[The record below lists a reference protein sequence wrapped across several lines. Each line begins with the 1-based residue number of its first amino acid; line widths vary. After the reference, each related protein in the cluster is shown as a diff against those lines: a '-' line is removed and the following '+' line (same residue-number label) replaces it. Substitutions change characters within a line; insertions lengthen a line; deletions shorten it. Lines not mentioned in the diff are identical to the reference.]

1 MGSAVGAVAAE
12 VPGGS
17 GALTEGSGDSSF
29 AVSCGLALEVAN
41 TLLLSYVL
49 TELLLSKRRLWEV
62 RGVLAALPA
71 MNILL
76 SPRVHA
82 VLGRLAAALGVAGGP
97 SPLGSAPSTG
107 SIESDAAARNGTG
120 GSGDSRSSSS
130 SAGALDAGSNAAIGA
145 SVSGADAAA
154 SSASGSSSG
163 GAAAA
168 EAVAA
173 AASSSPLVRGL
184 LRIAFA
190 AVGFSALM
198 YFDVRRF
205 RPRPYALGTFAAEL
219 RGALGLVLPVFPF
232 LVMAFSFAFL
242 ILTSLL
248 EAVGMPEHLGE
259 EIILYG
265 QFYAPF
271 SMVYWIV
278 KKDWLAA
285 ERSVPLL
292 PMATS
297 SAPEG
302 RGNVL
307 GGGGGSGR
315 LGGAQV
321 WGAAGRKAAGG
332 RTD

>member
-17 GALTEGSGDSSF
+17 GALTESSGDSTF
-29 AVSCGLALEVAN
+29 ALSCGLALEVAN

-107 SIESDAAARNGTG
+107 SIESDAAAGNGTG

-130 SAGALDAGSNAAIGA
+130 SAGALDAGSGAAVGA

-163 GAAAA
+163 GAAAG
-168 EAVAA
+168 EVVAA
-173 AASSSPLVRGL
+173 AASSSSLVRGL
-184 LRIAFA
+184 LRVAFA

-297 SAPEG
+297 SAPAG

-315 LGGAQV
+315 LGGAQA
-321 WGAAGRKAAGG
+321 WGAARKAAGG